1 MYALNATAGAPS
13 RSNGSFTLSWGLI
26 TIPLSTFSGS
36 EDVRVVRKEFV
47 DGDPTRPVGRIVSDK
62 NADTAIDP
70 SHVIRM
76 AEADTGAW
84 VVLTDDEIAA
94 CSMPKGV
101 AEIITFVK
109 REWLFEYLPEDVL
122 QVRPPATK
130 GKQNPAQVKA
140 FSLLLSA
147 MLEED
152 VSALIKYAGRTGV
165 RYGLLTYNGDLISVK
180 TSDQIRARLP
190 LDVVTLS
197 DQERDLAKQL
207 IASVGTSPV
216 PIFNDTAA
224 KVQEYVN
231 TKATGVTPTAVAV
244 VPASSDDILAM
255 LQASLAAQKA

>member
-36 EDVRVVRKEFV
+36 EESRVVRKEFV
-47 DGDPTRPVGRIVSDK
+47 EGDPDRPVGRSVTDK
-62 NADTAIDP
+62 KSGAVIDQAK
-70 SHVIRM
+70 VIRM
-76 AEADTGAW
+76 AEATDGTW
-84 VVLTDDEIAA
+84 VILTDDEIAA

-101 AEIITFVK
+101 AEIVTFVK
-109 REWLFEYLPEDVL
+109 RDWLFEYLPEDVL
-122 QVRPPATK
+122 QVRPPSTK
-130 GKQNPAQVKA
+130 GVQNPAQVKA

-147 MLEED
+147 MMDED

-165 RYGLLTYNGDLISVK
+165 KYGLLTYNGDLISIK

-190 LDVVTLS
+190 LNTVDVT

-216 PIFNDTAA
+216 PVFDDTAA

-231 TKATGVTPTAVAV
+231 TKATGAPPAPSAV
-244 VPASSDDILAM
+244 VVASSDDILAM
-255 LQASLAAQKA
+255 LQASLAAKS